1 MERTVYMKESVFG
14 LPETSKRNH
23 NCLLLNK
30 RFNDFVNVEFTDK
43 YLKIVNSICYISSGH
58 FSLIYNTLIH

>member
-1 MERTVYMKESVFG
+1 MKESVFG

-30 RFNDFVNVEFTDK
+30 HFNDFVKVEFTDK
-43 YLKIVNSICYISSGH
+43 YLKIVNSIFYI
-58 FSLIYNTLIH
+58 